1 MAWKELDIKLE
12 ANLEVSLTMMDH
24 VAGRPQYGISRVHLT
39 FGGTPVEGIAMIAVT
54 HDPEGPA
61 LSTTSKWITSGWE
74 HAKKWYQDRGAL
86 KSDLVHLWCAL
97 REQDEESSNF

>member
-12 ANLEVSLTMMDH
+12 ANLEVSLKMLDR
-24 VAGRPQYGISRVHLT
+24 VKGRPQYGISRVYLT
-39 FGGTPVEGIAMIAVT
+39 LGGTPIEGIAMIVVT
-54 HDPEGPA
+54 HGPDGSA
-61 LSTTSKWITSGWE
+61 TSTSKWITSEWK
-74 HAKKWYQDRGAL
+74 HAKTWYLDRGAL